1 MSTLILASKSAA
13 RIAMLTRAGL
23 HFEIVPADIDEA
35 GVKKAYNGE
44 LPELLAAELAFQ
56 KARRVSEYHKNATV
70 IGSDSILTAGGQ
82 LLSKAKDKNDARE
95 KLMFLRGKTH
105 RIVSAVSV
113 CRAGA
118 EIWSHVEH
126 ADLTMK
132 TFADDFLDRYID
144 SAGDI
149 LTTCVGAY
157 AVEEYGIRLFEKIE
171 GDYFTILG
179 MPLLPLLNFLEK
191 EGVAA

>member
-1 MSTLILASKSAA
+1 MSNLILASKSAA
-13 RIAMLTRAGL
+13 RIEMLTRAGL

-44 LPELLAAELAFQ
+44 LPELLAGELAFQ
-56 KARRVSEYHKNATV
+56 KARRVSEYHKGATV
-70 IGSDSILTAGGQ
+70 IGSDSILTAAGQ

-95 KLMFLRGKTH
+95 KLIFLRGKTH
-105 RIVSAVSV
+105 RIISAVSV
-113 CRAGA
+113 CRGGA
-118 EIWSHVEH
+118 EIWSHVDH

-132 TFADDFLDRYID
+132 PFADDFLDRYID
-144 SAGDI
+144 GAGDI

-157 AVEEYGIRLFEKIE
+157 AIEEYGIRLFENIE